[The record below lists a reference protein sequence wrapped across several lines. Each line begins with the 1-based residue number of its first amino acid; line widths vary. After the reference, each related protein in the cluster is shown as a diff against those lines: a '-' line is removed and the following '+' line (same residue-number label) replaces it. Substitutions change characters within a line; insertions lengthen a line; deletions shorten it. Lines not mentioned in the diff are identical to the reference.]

1 MKIKKGDQVKILRGK
16 DSGKSGKILKVF
28 RKKNLVLIEDVNK
41 VKRHVKK
48 QSSDQP
54 GGIVEIEKPLP
65 ISSVVKTNKIK
76 EKTTK
81 TKKTTKKTTKKAT
94 KKVSSKKK

>member
-16 DSGKSGKILKVF
+16 DSGKSGKILNTSRIF
-28 RKKNLVLIEDVNK
+28 LPGIFEDINK

-65 ISSVVKTNKIK
+65 MSSVVKINKIK
-76 EKTTK
+76 KKPTS
-81 TKKTTKKTTKKAT
+81 TKKTTKKTTKK
-94 KKVSSKKK
+94 VSSKKK

>member
-1 MKIKKGDQVKILRGK
+1 MKWFLNWG
-16 DSGKSGKILKVF
+16 
-28 RKKNLVLIEDVNK
+28 KKNLVLVEDVNK

-65 ISSVVKTNKIK
+65 MSSVVKINKIK
-76 EKTTK
+76 KK
-81 TKKTTKKTTKKAT
+81 SAPTKKTTKKTV
-94 KKVSSKKK
+94 KKVPSKKK

>member
-16 DSGKSGKILKVF
+16 DSGKSGKILKVI
-28 RKKNLVLIEDVNK
+28 RKKNLVLVEDVNK

-65 ISSVVKTNKIK
+65 TSSVVKINKIK
-76 EKTTK
+76 KQI
-81 TKKTTKKTTKKAT
+81 KKTTKKTIKKTA
-94 KKVSSKKK
+94 KKTPSKKK

>member
-16 DSGKSGKILKVF
+16 DSGKSGKVLKVI
-28 RKKNLVLIEDVNK
+28 RKKNLVLVEDVNK

-65 ISSVVKTNKIK
+65 ISSVIK
-76 EKTTK
+76 KADIKRK
-81 TKKTTKKTTKKAT
+81 TKKTTKKTIKKTTKKST
-94 KKVSSKKK
+94 IKKK